1 MARFDIYPN
10 PIAQDRLDF
19 PYVLDIQSDL
29 LYRFV
34 ERVCVPLVCTG
45 AVPGMTERFN
55 PSIRLA
61 GGDAVR
67 LHPMGIAVFY
77 TNELRNPVGSAS
89 ANTLE
94 IETALDM
101 LLRGY

>member
-10 PIAQDRLDF
+10 PIAADRHDF
-19 PYVLDIQSDL
+19 PFVLEIQSDL

-34 ERVCVPLVCTG
+34 ERVCVPLVRDG
-45 AVPGMTERFN
+45 VIPGLTERFN
-55 PSIRLA
+55 PAI
-61 GGDAVR
+61 AVSGEALR
-67 LHPMGIAVFY
+67 LHPLGISVFY
-77 TNELRNPVGSAS
+77 VSELRAS
-89 ANTLE
+89 VATAQTWALD